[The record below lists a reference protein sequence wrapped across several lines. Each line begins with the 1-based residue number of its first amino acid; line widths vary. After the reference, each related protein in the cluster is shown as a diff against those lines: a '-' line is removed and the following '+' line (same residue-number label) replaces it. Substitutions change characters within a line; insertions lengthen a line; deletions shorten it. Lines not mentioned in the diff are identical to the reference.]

1 MGSDSCFVTIGCRSS
16 GFLVIW
22 IRYSVFNDGGLV
34 LRRRFWWCCW
44 SGGIG
49 VVVLAVFVAH
59 CVFRW
64 WLTDLG
70 DGDGYGAVFDGDGCG
85 PDGDEDGFSLGG
97 D

>member
-1 MGSDSCFVTIGCRSS
+1 
-16 GFLVIW
+16 
-22 IRYSVFNDGGLV
+22 
-34 LRRRFWWCCW
+34 
-44 SGGIG
+44 

-70 DGDGYGAVFDGDGCG
+70 DGDGCGAVFDGDGCG
-85 PDGDEDGFSLGG
+85 AVFDGDGFSLGG